1 MLAADP
7 DPLSER
13 CRTSWPFRYGGEQ
26 RGPRSWRY
34 NPRAARPKA
43 RYLMPRFIRIQ
54 SLAVLLAL
62 LLAVPTA
69 QISARQEPAVVRAVF
84 FYSPSCGHC
93 QYVISEVFPLLFEQ
107 YGDQIE
113 IIGIDVTNPAAQ
125 ALFQAAIEFYE
136 IPEEVRGSVPLLT
149 VGDTWLIGSRDIPE
163 QFPGIVEAGLAQG
176 GIDWPAI
183 PGLAEA
189 MASAQPETTPALSTS
204 TASTPAPTGTPV
216 PLYLPTRGW
225 RQ

>member
-149 VGDTWLIGSRDIPE
+149 LRARGHRETNACRRLRRHLDRYSPLPPH
-163 QFPGIVEAGLAQG
+163 PGAAHYSEH
-176 GIDWPAI
+176 
-183 PGLAEA
+183 
-189 MASAQPETTPALSTS
+189 
-204 TASTPAPTGTPV
+204 V
-216 PLYLPTRGW
+216 PR
-225 RQ
+225 